1 MPLERLTSEK
11 ITLGRDASCIQ
22 TESETRNTT
31 ENETTAVREQAG
43 TREGRRSKISK
54 EKRQHGGNKSPP
66 IDAAPTRLR
75 HKCGRGRDIQKETPP
90 YQGWYEIQRARC
102 RARCRE
108 QSWVSRLQGRWFA
121 TAHYV
126 GYVIGV
132 EHAWQLIRITIRA
145 WSEPGDIFDAPC

>member
-1 MPLERLTSEK
+1 MPRAFKQNLKTRQK
-11 ITLGRDASCIQ
+11 MKQPPLGSRRD
-22 TESETRNTT
+22 
-31 ENETTAVREQAG
+31 
-43 TREGRRSKISK
+43 EGRPEKKSTK

-132 EHAWQLIRITIRA
+132 EHAWQLIRISIRA
-145 WSEPGDIFDAPC
+145 WSEPGDIFDAPYWSLLVEDTATDYQK